1 MNVFKLVGK
10 LVVET
15 KDAVKSIEKTTDTAK
30 KSESGVAT
38 AFKKIGEAVQKGL
51 KKDKVTE
58 FSGALEKLTQKAS
71 DQKSKL
77 EDLKNKYKD
86 LYLTHGKNSDGARAV
101 AKEIEELSSELKKNK
116 GKLEE
121 ADKAADKFDKSLE
134 EVGDESSRTESK
146 MSGAFKKIGAAVVA
160 AFSIAAIGAVVSFGQ
175 KCVETAASVK
185 AANAQFE
192 QTFGT
197 LQDTASAAMERVAG
211 QSGILQTRLQGI
223 GTQIYSFAMASGA
236 ESSEAMSLMETSLQ
250 ATADA
255 AAYYDRSLEE
265 TAESLQSFL
274 KGNFE
279 NDAALGVSCTETT
292 RNAAAMELF
301 GQKYNDLTEIQKQQ
315 TLLKMVTD
323 AQAASGAM
331 GQAAREADGWENVLG
346 NLGEAWKQIQ
356 AKLGE
361 ATMTAIVPAL
371 QKATDILLT
380 LGDNAG
386 TVGDIVGTGV
396 NNLID
401 IIESILPIVSEL
413 GTMFMNDI
421 LPMLSQLGASI
432 FPPLAN
438 LIQQIAPILVQIIS
452 KILPVAIQLLN
463 MLLPAALQIIS
474 EVLPIALELLQP
486 ILNLLQP
493 ILDFLQ
499 PLSNVIVALAGP
511 LATLLVGQLQPLI
524 EIATYLLQTI
534 LPPISETLIW
544 LADVITNYLSPA
556 ILSGIES
563 NKGFISDFVAEI
575 KILIEGIATFL
586 SGTLNVIMGIANVF
600 IAIFNGDWQAA
611 GDALLQIATGIS
623 DMLIGLLM
631 AAFFNIIAMVTN
643 NIDSIKEFVTNFGMS
658 VSNFFSNLW
667 NSSIA
672 SAQAK
677 LTFLKD
683 TISTTLEA
691 ASVIV
696 SNIVERMKGF
706 FNFEFNIPKVK
717 VPHFSVT
724 PSGWKV
730 ADLLEGTIPTL
741 GVEWYAKAMRNPM
754 ILNKPTAFGYDSV
767 SGNILAGGESGSEVV
782 SGTNT
787 LMSMIRSAVES
798 QSNSEFITIIDLLGT
813 IIQLIQAMGGDVVIP
828 VYLGTELLD
837 ERIIRANEIHNLR
850 TGGH

>member
-1 MNVFKLVGK
+1 M
-10 LVVET
+10 
-15 KDAVKSIEKTTDTAK
+15 KD
-30 KSESGVAT
+30 
-38 AFKKIGEAVQKGL
+38 
-51 KKDKVTE
+51 
-58 FSGALEKLTQKAS
+58 
-71 DQKSKL
+71 
-77 EDLKNKYKD
+77 
-86 LYLTHGKNSDGARAV
+86 
-101 AKEIEELSSELKKNK
+101 
-116 GKLEE
+116 
-121 ADKAADKFDKSLE
+121 ADKAADKFDQSLE
-134 EVGDESSRTESK
+134 EVGNEANRTESK

-160 AFSIAAIGAVVSFGQ
+160 AFSIAAIGAMVSFGQ
-175 KCVETAASVK
+175 KCVETAATVK

-192 QTFGT
+192 QTFGS
-197 LQDTASAAMERVAG
+197 LQDTASAAMERVATS
-211 QSGILQTRLQGI
+211 SGILQTRLQGI

-236 ESSEAMSLMETSLQ
+236 DSAEAMSLMESSLQ

-255 AAYYDRSLEE
+255 AAYYDQSLEA

-371 QKATDILLT
+371 QKTTDILLN

-386 TVGDIVGTGV
+386 TVGEIIGAGV
-396 NNLID
+396 NSLIN
-401 IIESILPIVSEL
+401 IIESVLPIVSEL
-413 GTMFMNDI
+413 GSMFMNDI
-421 LPMLSQLGASI
+421 LPMLSQLGDSI

-438 LIQQIAPILVQIIS
+438 LIQQVVPVLVQIIS
-452 KILPVAIQLLN
+452 TILPVAIQLLN
-463 MLLPAALQIIS
+463 MLLPAGIQIIS
-474 EVLPIALELLQP
+474 EVLPIVLELLQPMLELLQP
-486 ILNLLQP
+486 ILDLLQP
-493 ILDFLQ
+493 LL
-499 PLSNVIVALAGP
+499 NVIVALAGP
-511 LATLLVGQLQPLI
+511 LASLLIGQLQPII
-524 EIATYLLQTI
+524 EIATYLLQA
-534 LPPISETLIW
+534 LVPPISDALMWIAN
-544 LADVITNYLSPA
+544 LITNYLSPA

-563 NKGFISDFVAEI
+563 NKGFVSDFVAEI

-586 SGTLNVIMGIANVF
+586 TGTLNVIMGIVNMF

-611 GDALLQIATGIS
+611 GDALLQIVNGIS

-631 AAFFNIIAMVTN
+631 AAFYNIIAMVTN
-643 NIDSIKEFVTNFGMS
+643 NIDSIKTFVTNFGTA
-658 VSNFFSNLW
+658 VGNFFSNLW
-667 NSSIA
+667 NTSIA

-683 TISTTLEA
+683 TISTILEA
-691 ASVIV
+691 ASVMV

-706 FNFEFNIPKVK
+706 FDFEFNIPKVK
-717 VPHFSVT
+717 VPHFSVA
-724 PSGWKV
+724 PSGWKI
-730 ADLLEGTIPTL
+730 ADLLDGTIPSL
-741 GVEWYAKAMRNPM
+741 GIEWYAKAMRNPM
-754 ILNKPTAFGYDSV
+754 ILNKPTAFGYDSA
-767 SGNILAGGESGSEVV
+767 SGKILAGGEAGSEVV
-782 SGTNT
+782 SGTGT
-787 LMSMIRSAVES
+787 LMNMIRSAVGNES
-798 QSNSEFITIIDLLGT
+798 NQEFITIIELLKA
-813 IIQLIQAMGGDVVIP
+813 IIQLIQTAKGDIVIP